1 MAVEFTA
8 PAVQTVLGGQNV
20 LFTDTPVKCTKG
32 YVIHREGS
40 GIATLR
46 GIVKNNCG
54 CKCNQFARYLVSFSG
69 NIAIA
74 TGGSTVNPI
83 SIAIALNG
91 EELPATTMTVN
102 PGIVGSFFN
111 VSASTFIDV
120 PKCCC
125 QNVSIKNTSRTAA
138 GTNPIDVTN
147 ANLIIERVA

>member
-20 LFTDTPVKCTKG
+20 LFTDTPVRCNKG

-46 GIVKNNCG
+46 GIVKNNC
-54 CKCNQFARYLVSFSG
+54 CNQFARYLVSFSG

-74 TGGSTVNPI
+74 TGGSTTAPI
-83 SIAIALNG
+83 SVAIALNG
-91 EELPATTMTVN
+91 EALPSTTMTVN

-111 VSASTFIDV
+111 VSKSTIIDV

-125 QNVSIKNTSRTAA
+125 QNVSIKNTTAA
-138 GTNPIDVTN
+138 NGPIDVTS
-147 ANLIIERVA
+147 ADITIERLA